1 LKKLDR
7 YIFISFLKTFLVVFV
22 ILVFVF
28 LLQSIWLYISEL
40 AGKDLDAQ
48 IIAKF
53 LVYVFPNLMPMILP
67 LTVLVASIMTFG
79 NFGENYEFAAMK
91 SSGISLQR
99 AMRSLIVFITFLSV
113 LTFFFANTVIPWS
126 EFKSNNL
133 RRNIS
138 QRKPAM
144 AIVEG
149 VFTQVQDINIKVEKK
164 TGENGQFLHD
174 IIIHKKK
181 PNRNGNYTVIKAK
194 EGELVGKGSN
204 TLTLILKNG
213 NYYDEII
220 PDDYRKRRKKPF
232 VKSYFDTYNYNIDIS
247 GFNNVDMEKEK
258 YKNGSDMLDMSELRV
273 ALDSFS
279 DEYNQERENF
289 SNNLYM
295 RSGADRNLGPE
306 PDKGK
311 KIKKARR
318 LGKSKKDTVSY
329 DIMTLAGFYES
340 YPLKQK
346 RQIVNIAQGNVRGTI
361 SNIRGKKTILE
372 NKAKRLNKFELA
384 LHKKFSIAAAC
395 FILFFVGASL
405 GAIIR
410 KGGVGLPLV
419 VAVLLFLVYHFIGIF
434 AENSAEDG
442 TLSPA
447 FATWLSTGIM
457 FPLSIYLFYRAT
469 TDQGFVNMD
478 GIVQPIR
485 KVFRKIGFGKRG

>member
-1 LKKLDR
+1 
-7 YIFISFLKTFLVVFV
+7 
-22 ILVFVF
+22 
-28 LLQSIWLYISEL
+28 
-40 AGKDLDAQ
+40 
-48 IIAKF
+48 
-53 LVYVFPNLMPMILP
+53 
-67 LTVLVASIMTFG
+67 
-79 NFGENYEFAAMK
+79 
-91 SSGISLQR
+91 
-99 AMRSLIVFITFLSV
+99 
-113 LTFFFANTVIPWS
+113 
-126 EFKSNNL
+126 
-133 RRNIS
+133 
-138 QRKPAM
+138 
-144 AIVEG
+144 
-149 VFTQVQDINIKVEKK
+149 
-164 TGENGQFLHD
+164 
-174 IIIHKKK
+174 
-181 PNRNGNYTVIKAK
+181 
-194 EGELVGKGSN
+194 
-204 TLTLILKNG
+204 
-213 NYYDEII
+213 
-220 PDDYRKRRKKPF
+220 
-232 VKSYFDTYNYNIDIS
+232 
-247 GFNNVDMEKEK
+247 MEKEK